1 MLYVEV
7 MKEKGEEGLLHF
19 VVTPSMNICA
29 NET

>member
-7 MKEKGEEGLLHF
+7 MKEKGEEGLLYF
-19 VVTPSMNICA
+19 MVTPSMNICA